1 MTSLVVLKRVA
12 RWNGTRRYWRASW
25 TELSPSIRALW
36 ILVVAMATLGTVLMG
51 SQIGTSDQLTT
62 VSVFSYAVA
71 PIGAGML
78 LMWVAY
84 RRRGPGVGAWIL
96 IGTGVVFWGIGELVW
111 TYYAHV
117 LGREVPYPGLADV
130 MYVAAYP
137 IIFVG
142 VLLLPHVRPRKW
154 ERARLTLDALAGTIA
169 VTAITWT
176 FYLKKVVYLDPEA
189 GFLENTVNLAYPV
202 GDLILLIALIILT
215 TRRSQLQFDGRLLV
229 IGGGIILTAAADI
242 WYLFQAE
249 AETYMEGG
257 RLDAVWLASYG
268 LFAVAALLLA
278 GKPRLRQQADRPNRL
293 WPMLAPYTAIAVL
306 FALTFAEIGGSATT
320 LQIAASTVGLLII
333 ARQGVAI
340 RENREVVEKQRNDLV
355 ASISH
360 ELRTPLTAMTGFT
373 EILDQAPNLDRSDRI
388 EMISIINSQTK
399 HLARIVGDLVEVA
412 RNNLE
417 TTKLTLE
424 EIDVSTLVDSAIE
437 MLAYDAAPA
446 RITTAI
452 EPDLTVTGDIDRLRQ
467 VLLNYLT
474 NAGRYGNGIVEV
486 HARSLNRQVLIEV
499 HDNGPGIPKKYELTI
514 WERFERG
521 AHTYMS
527 GIQGSGLGLAIAR
540 QLVAAHHGH
549 TGHHPSQRLG
559 GACFWLTLPAT
570 NILQNGHRERLAPE
584 PVSQAKNN

>member
-189 GFLENTVNLAYPV
+189 GFLENTVNLAYPM

-215 TRRSQLQFDGRLLV
+215 SRRSQLQFDGRLLV

-249 AETYMEGG
+249 AEHRHHNDVRRRRKAAKLPHYSDLDSYDASFDNGVPKNRLSQLRELNWLDQGYNIMLMGPSGTGKTFLAGGLCAEAIDKGYKAYFRTMEELINMLKMKDMVRTATADYK
-257 RLDAVWLASYG
+257 RLSKADLIVIDDIM
-268 LFAVAALLLA
+268 LFPVEKSLAVALFNFINQLYKNTCFIITTNKMAADWAKMLDDEVLATALLDRLLYRCEVINLS
-278 GKPRLRQQADRPNRL
+278 GKR
-293 WPMLAPYTAIAVL
+293 
-306 FALTFAEIGGSATT
+306 
-320 LQIAASTVGLLII
+320 
-333 ARQGVAI
+333 
-340 RENREVVEKQRNDLV
+340 
-355 ASISH
+355 
-360 ELRTPLTAMTGFT
+360 
-373 EILDQAPNLDRSDRI
+373 DQAIFL
-388 EMISIINSQTK
+388 
-399 HLARIVGDLVEVA
+399 GD
-412 RNNLE
+412 
-417 TTKLTLE
+417 
-424 EIDVSTLVDSAIE
+424 
-437 MLAYDAAPA
+437 
-446 RITTAI
+446 
-452 EPDLTVTGDIDRLRQ
+452 
-467 VLLNYLT
+467 
-474 NAGRYGNGIVEV
+474 
-486 HARSLNRQVLIEV
+486 
-499 HDNGPGIPKKYELTI
+499 
-514 WERFERG
+514 
-521 AHTYMS
+521 
-527 GIQGSGLGLAIAR
+527 
-540 QLVAAHHGH
+540 
-549 TGHHPSQRLG
+549 
-559 GACFWLTLPAT
+559 
-570 NILQNGHRERLAPE
+570 
-584 PVSQAKNN
+584 

>member
-1 MTSLVVLKRVA
+1 
-12 RWNGTRRYWRASW
+12 
-25 TELSPSIRALW
+25 
-36 ILVVAMATLGTVLMG
+36 
-51 SQIGTSDQLTT
+51 
-62 VSVFSYAVA
+62 
-71 PIGAGML
+71 
-78 LMWVAY
+78 
-84 RRRGPGVGAWIL
+84 
-96 IGTGVVFWGIGELVW
+96 
-111 TYYAHV
+111 
-117 LGREVPYPGLADV
+117 
-130 MYVAAYP
+130 
-137 IIFVG
+137 
-142 VLLLPHVRPRKW
+142 
-154 ERARLTLDALAGTIA
+154 
-169 VTAITWT
+169 
-176 FYLKKVVYLDPEA
+176 
-189 GFLENTVNLAYPV
+189 
-202 GDLILLIALIILT
+202 
-215 TRRSQLQFDGRLLV
+215 
-229 IGGGIILTAAADI
+229 
-242 WYLFQAE
+242 
-249 AETYMEGG
+249 
-257 RLDAVWLASYG
+257 
-268 LFAVAALLLA
+268 
-278 GKPRLRQQADRPNRL
+278 
-293 WPMLAPYTAIAVL
+293 MLAPYTAIAVL

-474 NAGRYGNGIVEV
+474 NARRYGNGIVEV
-486 HARSLNRQVLIEV
+486 HARSLNHQVLIEV